1 MKASIV
7 RTIMIYPWSFTGIR
21 HSRRRAEAERF
32 DNDFCI
38 YIYIYIYIYISTL
51 NMISN
56 YIGVAKHVHILLSC

>member
-7 RTIMIYPWSFTGIR
+7 RTIMIYLWSLTGIR

-32 DNDFCI
+32 DNDFC
-38 YIYIYIYIYISTL
+38 IYIYIYISTL